1 MAESWSIEEE
11 KQLQALMAKKVV
23 AVNESRGAAMSDG
36 SKRRYV
42 DEESVGSMDNPWIE
56 VSEKSHLK
64 VDYTSVELD
73 LPMGI
78 TSMEQWG
85 RTVISFGKYA
95 EANVTYNE
103 MLTAPEYAGYR
114 KWCKS
119 HLTNHTAGKVAMDFV
134 KYRDAYE
141 RKSNK
146 DSGFCSQEL
155 RWSAASSERSMWDLC
170 TMSSGLAFNGMTAG
184 WEQVQ

>member
-1 MAESWSIEEE
+1 MT
-11 KQLQALMAKKVV
+11 
-23 AVNESRGAAMSDG
+23 
-36 SKRRYV
+36 
-42 DEESVGSMDNPWIE
+42 
-56 VSEKSHLK
+56 EKSHLK

-103 MLTAPEYAGYR
+103 MLTARSMQG
-114 KWCKS
+114 
-119 HLTNHTAGKVAMDFV
+119 TA
-134 KYRDAYE
+134 
-141 RKSNK
+141 
-146 DSGFCSQEL
+146 SGARATLQPILLARSPWTLSSIGMPMKGSPTRTLDFCSQEL
-155 RWSAASSERSMWDLC
+155 RWSPASSERSMWDLC
-170 TMSSGLAFNGMTAG
+170 TMSSGLAFNGVTAG